1 MAVESTACCF
11 GIHQKQG
18 YQSWLSHSLLD
29 DPGASL
35 FCVYFL
41 SCDAAM
47 IDRSYYLDG
56 DVDEEKRNFLQQ
68 TNLSNKTVQRK
79 CFPIRKQGFHADRDT
94 PCSPEA
100 PRFLTHAE
108 GQAL

>member
-1 MAVESTACCF
+1 MWEAHVIIKMAVESTACCF

-41 SCDAAM
+41 SWDATM
-47 IDRSYYLDG
+47 IDRLYYLDG
-56 DVDEEKRNFLQQ
+56 DVDEEKRNFL
-68 TNLSNKTVQRK
+68 
-79 CFPIRKQGFHADRDT
+79 
-94 PCSPEA
+94 
-100 PRFLTHAE
+100 
-108 GQAL
+108 